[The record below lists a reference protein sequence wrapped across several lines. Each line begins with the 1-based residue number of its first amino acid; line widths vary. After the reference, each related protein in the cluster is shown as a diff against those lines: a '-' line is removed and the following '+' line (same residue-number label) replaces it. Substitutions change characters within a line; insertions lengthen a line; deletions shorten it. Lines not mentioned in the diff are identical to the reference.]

1 MSSSLHQTMR
11 FKNILYTVS
20 HRIYDMVSL
29 SYTADDRLGILGIIS
44 FIVGVLV
51 LKYYSFVP
59 GLIIIAAGILLMLPM
74 ALAIFGLSENGGF

>member
-1 MSSSLHQTMR
+1 
-11 FKNILYTVS
+11 
-20 HRIYDMVSL
+20 MVSL